1 MSTSPKQAL
10 RSTAE
15 LVVEWL
21 RRHLPVSLLPALVT
35 VRFRVAWAIPAV
47 REDAR
52 RQMRFLLEQS
62 RPDADVEAAARGY
75 VRWMIWRAEARWHP
89 ETVTQQRVEGLE
101 NLVGA
106 RDLGRGVVLN
116 FMHHG
121 AYDGAFASLARLGAP
136 SHMLVYP
143 YMVRPDAPRWLKQHM
158 HVASSAG
165 GFVTSADIGTQG
177 ITDLLRGG
185 AVVSIASD
193 VPGRTPVKFVGRE
206 LLGSFGAARA
216 AATTGSPVVVLTC
229 EVDEDGPFVRVHEPL
244 HPEDHDTPQAL
255 LEQMLARLEQV
266 ILRWPEAT
274 DLPLSRWGTPASGDA
289 R

>member
-1 MSTSPKQAL
+1 MSTSPGL
-10 RSTAE
+10 RSVAE
-15 LVVEWL
+15 RAVEWL
-21 RRHLPVSLLPALVT
+21 RRHLPVAMLPVLVT
-35 VRFRVAWAIPAV
+35 VRFRVAWAVPAV
-47 REDAR
+47 RADAR
-52 RQMRFLLEQS
+52 RQMRFLLEHG
-62 RPDADVEAAARGY
+62 RTDADVEAAARGY
-75 VRWMIWRAEARWHP
+75 ARWMIWRAEARWHP

-101 NLVGA
+101 HLIGA

-136 SHMLVYP
+136 SHMLVHP

-158 HVASSAG
+158 RVASSAG
-165 GFVTSADIGTQG
+165 GFVTSAEIGTEG
-177 ITDLLRGG
+177 ITDLLRSG
-185 AVVSIASD
+185 AVVAIASD

-216 AATTGSPVVVLTC
+216 AATTGSPVVLLTC
-229 EVDEDGPFVRVHEPL
+229 EVDERGPFVRVHEPL
-244 HPEDHDTPQAL
+244 HPGDHDTPQGL
-255 LEQMLARLEQV
+255 LEQMLARHEQV

-274 DLPLSRWGTPASGDA
+274 DLPLSRWGTAADEAG